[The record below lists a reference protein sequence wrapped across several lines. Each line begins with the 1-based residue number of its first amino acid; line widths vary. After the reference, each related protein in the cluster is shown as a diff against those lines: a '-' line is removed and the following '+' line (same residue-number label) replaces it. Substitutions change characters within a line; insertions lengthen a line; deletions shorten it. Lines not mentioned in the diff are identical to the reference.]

1 MKAQK
6 SFYPKAA
13 DLSADWYIIDA
24 TDQILG
30 RVASKIARI
39 VRGKD
44 KPTYTPS
51 ADTGDF
57 VIVINADKIRVTG
70 NKVQDK
76 KYYRHTG
83 YPGGIKERT
92 LGELMDHKPTEA
104 LRLAVRG
111 MLPKHSLGKT
121 LNKKVK
127 IYAGSEHPHTAQQPK
142 EIKTV

>member
-1 MKAQK
+1 MKVQK
-6 SFYPKAA
+6 SFYPKAD
-13 DLSADWYIIDA
+13 DLQSDWYIIDA

-57 VIVINADKIRVTG
+57 VIVINADKVRVTG
-70 NKVQDK
+70 NKIKGKQ
-76 KYYRHTG
+76 YYRHSGYTG
-83 YPGGIKERT
+83 GLKVRS
-92 LGELMDHKPTEA
+92 LGQLMDHKPTEA
-104 LRLAVRG
+104 LRLAIRG

-121 LNKKVK
+121 LQRKVK